1 MDGMKRMTN
10 TSNYRSG
17 AEAICGDQA
26 PEELTD
32 ETIVLG
38 VPMKEWNK
46 VFVGNFEKTLAE
58 LKQVAER
65 SSAID
70 GKK

>member
-10 TSNYRSG
+10 SPKT
-17 AEAICGDQA
+17 EAIIGDHV

-32 ETIVLG
+32 DTQVLG
-38 VPMKEWNK
+38 VPVKEWNK
-46 VFVGNFEKTLAE
+46 TFVGNFEKTLA
-58 LKQVAER
+58 KQKQDVER

-70 GKK
+70 EKK

>member
-10 TSNYRSG
+10 TSTYRSKTG
-17 AEAICGDQA
+17 DICAHA

-32 ETIVLG
+32 ETKVLG
-38 VPMKEWNK
+38 VPMKDWNEA
-46 VFVGNFEKTLAE
+46 FVGDFEKTLAE